1 MLVFVALE
9 DELLQNVIIEKT
21 QVKNIKDQRVKLIFK
36 SAKDDVFLTLSIAQF
51 EFLKAKMNQINP

>member
-51 EFLKAKMNQINP
+51 EFLKAKMNQINL